1 MCKKFQLTVN
11 FEWTTGGCLLAA
23 VLGIV
28 YAAQLKSVGVVV
40 VVHEVLTLNGVA
52 EVDHWRGIGKDQLL
66 LLLKLKK
73 AVCS

>member
-1 MCKKFQLTVN
+1 M
-11 FEWTTGGCLLAA
+11 AA

-28 YAAQLKSVGVVV
+28 YAAQLKSVGVV

-66 LLLKLKK
+66 LLLKLEK
-73 AVCS
+73 AVCCRRQFVGGELLLGLR